1 MKASRNIDA
10 GQKALAAFNTA
21 AALMT
26 AIPLLICCYLIAAKF
41 YSIWILVGA
50 NGVYFLAA
58 VVTAVTGLLIGRRL
72 ITRIVQ
78 QLVEANATA
87 ERLVGELKTTNARLV
102 RELALRYEAEEEVR
116 NTQELLIHAEKIGA
130 VGQLASG
137 VAHEVKNPLA
147 IILQAANYLEQDD
160 TLRTPKQLE
169 FLAMIKES
177 VTRADKIVRALLNF
191 SRREKLRLQPDQFN
205 PIVDGAL
212 ELAERQM
219 HLRNVTTAKE
229 LAPAL
234 PPVRVSA
241 DHMKQVLIN
250 LILNA
255 LQAMPRGG
263 QLTIRTLTTRLSGAA
278 TLVSRRMTDPLRP
291 GDPVV
296 ICEVSD
302 SGCGIPRERI
312 ARLFDPFYTTKP
324 IGKGTGLGLSLSYG
338 IVQKHNGNIEVQTEI
353 GKGTTFRVTLPL
365 LQPQTPESGDRL

>member
-1 MKASRNIDA
+1 MNASRKSDA

-50 NGVYFLAA
+50 NGLYFLAA
-58 VVTAVTGLLIGRRL
+58 VVTAVMGLLVGRRV

-116 NTQELLIHAEKIGA
+116 NTQELLIHAERIRA

-137 VAHEVKNPLA
+137 VAHEVKNPLT
-147 IILQAANYLEQDD
+147 IILQAANSLEQDG

-177 VTRADKIVRALLNF
+177 VMRADHIVRALLNF
-191 SRREKLRLQPDQFN
+191 SRQEKLRLQPDQLN

-229 LAPAL
+229 FAPQL

-263 QLTIRTLTTRLSGAA
+263 QLTIRTMATRLGGSA
-278 TLVSRRMTDPLRP
+278 TLVSRRMTDPLKP

-296 ICEVSD
+296 VCEVSD

-312 ARLFDPFYTTKP
+312 ARLFEPFHTTRP
-324 IGKGTGLGLSLSYG
+324 AGEGTGLGLSISRK
-338 IVQKHNGNIEVQTEI
+338 IVEAHRGLIDIDSDV
-353 GKGTTFRVTLPL
+353 GRGTTVRIILPVAL
-365 LQPQTPESGDRL
+365 

>member
-1 MKASRNIDA
+1 MNTSRKSDA
-10 GQKALAAFNTA
+10 GQQALAAFNTA

-26 AIPLLICCYLIAAKF
+26 AIPLLICCYLIVAKF
-41 YSIWILVGA
+41 FSIWILVGA
-50 NGVYFLAA
+50 NGLYFLAA
-58 VVTAVTGLLIGRRL
+58 VVAAVVGLLIGRRV

-78 QLVEANATA
+78 QLVEAHATA
-87 ERLVGELKTTNARLV
+87 ERLVGELQTTNARLV

-116 NTQELLIHAEKIGA
+116 TTQELLIHAEKIRA
-130 VGQLASG
+130 VGQLVSG

-147 IILQAANYLEQDD
+147 IILQATNCLEQDG
-160 TLRTPKQLE
+160 TARTPKQVE

-177 VTRADKIVRALLNF
+177 VMRADKIVRALLNF
-191 SRREKLRLQPDQFN
+191 SRQEQFRLQPDQLN

-229 LAPAL
+229 FATAL

-312 ARLFDPFYTTKP
+312 ARLFEPFRTTRP
-324 IGKGTGLGLSLSYG
+324 AGEGTGLGLSISRK
-338 IVQKHNGNIEVQTEI
+338 IVEAHRGLIDVDSDE
-353 GKGTTFRVTLPL
+353 GRGTTVRIILPVAA
-365 LQPQTPESGDRL
+365 

>member
-1 MKASRNIDA
+1 MKAQRRTDA
-10 GQKALAAFNTA
+10 GQKALRAFNTA

-50 NGVYFLAA
+50 NGLYFLAA
-58 VVTAVTGLLIGRRL
+58 VVTAVTGLLIGRRV

-78 QLVEANATA
+78 QLVEANATT
-87 ERLVGELKTTNARLV
+87 ERLVGELQTTNARLV
-102 RELALRYEAEEEVR
+102 RELALRHEAQEEAR
-116 NTQELLIHAEKIGA
+116 NTQELLIHAEKIRA
-130 VGQLASG
+130 IGQLASG

-147 IILQAANYLEQDD
+147 IILQAASYLEQDG
-160 TLRTPKQLE
+160 TLRTPKQVE

-177 VTRADKIVRALLNF
+177 VTRADHIVRALLNF
-191 SRREKLRLQPDQFN
+191 SRQEQLRMQPDQLN

-212 ELAERQM
+212 ELADRQM

-229 LAPAL
+229 FAPSL

-241 DHMKQVLIN
+241 DHMKQVFIN

-263 QLTIRTLTTRLSGAA
+263 QLTIRTLATRLSGTA
-278 TLVSRRMTDPLRP
+278 TLLSRRVTDPLKP

-296 ICEVSD
+296 VCEVSD

-312 ARLFDPFYTTKP
+312 AKLFEPFYTTRP
-324 IGKGTGLGLSLSYG
+324 AGEGTGLGLSISRK
-338 IVQKHNGNIEVQTEI
+338 IVEAHRGLIDVDSDE
-353 GKGTTFRVTLPL
+353 GHGTTVRIILPVAL
-365 LQPQTPESGDRL
+365 DSGARE